1 MSEELLLE
9 DKVAVITGG
18 SSGIGLATAKRFV
31 AEGAQVFIMGRRA
44 DQLKAAAKEIGRAVT
59 AVSGDASNL
68 DDLDSLYSLIASSGL
83 KIDIVFANAAY
94 AAIAPTVS
102 VTPEHFDMTFDTNAR
117 GVFFTV
123 QKALPLMHDGGRIIV
138 TGATGKDRNSQNR
151 GVYSASKAAL
161 RSFVRTWTAELKDRK
176 IRVNMLSPGPTDTP
190 IIQGL
195 FPTKE
200 AAEEG
205 KAKFAAPI
213 PMGRIGR
220 PEEIAAA
227 ALFLASDE
235 SSFVAGIDLAVDG
248 GLTAV

>member
-1 MSEELLLE
+1 M
-9 DKVAVITGG
+9 
-18 SSGIGLATAKRFV
+18 
-31 AEGAQVFIMGRRA
+31 
-44 DQLKAAAKEIGRAVT
+44 
-59 AVSGDASNL
+59 
-68 DDLDSLYSLIASSGL
+68 
-83 KIDIVFANAAY
+83 KIDIVFANAAF
-94 AAIAPTVS
+94 AEIAPMRAVTV
-102 VTPEHFDMTFDTNAR
+102 EHFDRTFVTNTR

-123 QKALPLMHDGGRIIV
+123 QKALLLMNDGGRIIV

-151 GVYSASKAAL
+151 GIYSASKAAL
-161 RSFVRTWTAELKDRK
+161 RSFIRTWTAELKDRK

-200 AAEEG
+200 AAEQG
-205 KAKFAAPI
+205 RLQFAAQI
-213 PMGRIGR
+213 PMGRIGQ

-235 SSFVAGIDLAVDG
+235 SNFIAGVDLAVDG

>member
-1 MSEELLLE
+1 MQALE
-9 DKVAVITGG
+9 GKTAVITGG

-31 AEGAQVFIMGRRA
+31 AEGAQVFLMGRRQ
-44 DQLKAAAKEIGRAVT
+44 DELNKAVAEIGPSAIGV
-59 AVSGDASNL
+59 AGDVSNL
-68 DDLDSLYSLIASSGL
+68 EDLDSLYSLIASKRM
-83 KIDIVFANAAY
+83 KIDIVFANAAF
-94 AAIAPTVS
+94 AEIAPMRAVTV
-102 VTPEHFDMTFDTNAR
+102 EHFDRTFATNTR

-123 QKALPLMHDGGRIIV
+123 QKALLLMNDGGRIIV

-151 GVYSASKAAL
+151 GIYSASKAAL

-200 AAEEG
+200 AAELG
-205 KAKFAAPI
+205 RLQFAAQI
-213 PMGRIGR
+213 PMGRIGK

-235 SSFVAGIDLAVDG
+235 SDFIAGVDLAVDG

>member
-1 MSEELLLE
+1 MLALQN
-9 DKVAVITGG
+9 KIAVITGG

-31 AEGAQVFIMGRRA
+31 TEGAQVFITGRRR
-44 DQLKAAAKEIGRAVT
+44 DELDKAVAEIGSNAIGVR
-59 AVSGDASNL
+59 GDVSNL
-68 DDLDSLYSLIASSGL
+68 EDLDALYNLIDSKGM
-83 KIDIVFANAAY
+83 KIDIVFANAAF
-94 AAIAPTVS
+94 AEIAPTRA
-102 VTPEHFDMTFDTNAR
+102 VTPGHFDQTFDTNTR

-123 QKALPLMHDGGRIIV
+123 QKALPLMNNGGRIIV
-138 TGATGKDRNSQNR
+138 TGATGKDRNSENR

-161 RSFVRTWTAELKDRK
+161 RSFVRTWTAELKDRN

-200 AAEEG
+200 AAEQG
-205 KAKFAAPI
+205 KARFATFI
-213 PMGRIGR
+213 PMGRIGK

-235 SSFVAGIDLAVDG
+235 SSFIAGVDLAVDG

>member
-1 MSEELLLE
+1 MLALAG
-9 DKVAVITGG
+9 KVAVITGG

-31 AEGAQVFIMGRRA
+31 AEGAQVFITGRREDALA
-44 DQLKAAAKEIGRAVT
+44 DAVAQIGPNAIAVP
-59 AVSGDASNL
+59 GDAGDL
-68 DDLDSLYSLIASSGL
+68 EDLDRLYDLIASRDV
-83 KIDIVFANAAY
+83 KIDIVFANAAF
-94 AAIAPTVS
+94 AEIAPTGA
-102 VTPEHFDMTFDTNAR
+102 VTAEHFDRTFDTNAR

-123 QKALPLMHDGGRIIV
+123 QKALPMMNDGGRIIV

-195 FPTKE
+195 FPTPE

-205 KAKFAAPI
+205 RARFAAQI
-213 PMGRIGR
+213 PLGRIAK

-235 SSFVAGIDLAVDG
+235 SSFVAGVDLAVDG

>member
-1 MSEELLLE
+1 MPALQG
-9 DKVAVITGG
+9 KIAVITGG

-31 AEGAQVFIMGRRA
+31 AEGAQVFLMGRRQ
-44 DQLKAAAKEIGRAVT
+44 DELNKAVAEIGPSAIGV
-59 AVSGDASNL
+59 AGDVSNL
-68 DDLDSLYSLIASSGL
+68 EDLDSLYSLIASKRM
-83 KIDIVFANAAY
+83 KIDIVFANAAF
-94 AAIAPTVS
+94 AEIAPMRAVTV
-102 VTPEHFDMTFDTNAR
+102 EHFDRTFATNTR

-123 QKALPLMHDGGRIIV
+123 QKALPLMNDGGRIIV

-151 GVYSASKAAL
+151 GIYSASKAAL

-200 AAEEG
+200 AAEQG
-205 KAKFAAPI
+205 RLQFAAQI
-213 PMGRIGR
+213 PMGRIGK

-235 SSFVAGIDLAVDG
+235 SNFIAGVDLAVDG
-248 GLTAV
+248 GLTAI